1 MRHDKSR
8 GASLSVH
15 RGGGRRLLISGE
27 LDAHAAPTLVALI
40 VDRCLEN
47 APGPVEL
54 DCSDVR
60 FIDASGVSALLAAA
74 GHARRQGRELRLDHR
89 SRCVERL
96 LELCG
101 ISRL

>member
-1 MRHDKSR
+1 MRRDESH
-8 GASLSVH
+8 GAWLSVR
-15 RGGGRRLLISGE
+15 RGGAGRLSISGE
-27 LDAHAAPTLVALI
+27 LDAHSAPTLVALI
-40 VDRCLEN
+40 VDRCLES

-74 GHARRQGRELRLDHR
+74 AHARSEGRPLRLDHR

-96 LELCG
+96 LGLCG